1 VLCCAD
7 DKDAYEKKEHKDSKE
22 YKEKKDD
29 GYEKKEH
36 KDKPKSPSSSA
47 SGCFCPDN
55 VLQALH
61 LEHFHSSKRGSSI
74 LWIIVESFL
83 SGIREGRAQGQ
94 AQASFLKCVRGCP
107 WVLGPRAV
115 GPLFPAEAV
124 RVFHHCA
131 GADRAIRGTC
141 CDLTYR

>member
-55 VLQALH
+55 V
-61 LEHFHSSKRGSSI
+61 FT
-74 LWIIVESFL
+74 
-83 SGIREGRAQGQ
+83 
-94 AQASFLKCVRGCP
+94 
-107 WVLGPRAV
+107 
-115 GPLFPAEAV
+115 
-124 RVFHHCA
+124 RV
-131 GADRAIRGTC
+131 TS
-141 CDLTYR
+141 